1 MTAGAEDDASLMQRQ
16 AGGDDLALNEI
27 MSRWRDRVA
36 AFLTR
41 MVGDHSTALDLAQ
54 ETFVRLY
61 QSRHR
66 YRPTAAFC
74 TYIFHIAANL
84 ARSHARWKFWHPT
97 ISLSGEAVDGSPA
110 SWEELDKSPLPD
122 EQAQLREKLGV
133 LETALSSLPHPWREA
148 LILSAVEGMSY
159 AEIGATL
166 GRSVKSV
173 ELGIYRARQALRD
186 AVPD

>member
-1 MTAGAEDDASLMQRQ
+1 MPRRDSSRTVPPGCRKWLGSRASS
-16 AGGDDLALNEI
+16 I
-27 MSRWRDRVA
+27 
-36 AFLTR
+36 
-41 MVGDHSTALDLAQ
+41 STALDLAQ

-84 ARSHARWKFWHPT
+84 ARSHARWKFRHPT